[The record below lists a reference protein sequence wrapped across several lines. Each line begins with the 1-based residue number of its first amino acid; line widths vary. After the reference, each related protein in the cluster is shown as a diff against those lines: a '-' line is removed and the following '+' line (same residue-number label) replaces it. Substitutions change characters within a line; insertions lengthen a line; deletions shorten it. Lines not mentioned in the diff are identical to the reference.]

1 MSRAVER
8 PKRGDEIEVT
18 VDDLA
23 FGGRGV
29 ARTDGFVVFTPD
41 TAPGDRVTVKLRKV
55 LAREAG
61 TEPDPH

>member
-1 MSRAVER
+1 MER

-29 ARTDGFVVFTPD
+29 SRAGGFVVFTPD
-41 TAPGDRVTVKLRKV
+41 TAPGDR
-55 LAREAG
+55 ARVRMR
-61 TEPDPH
+61 